1 MLGLG
6 VGFYKLAG
14 PDYVD
19 AFTPL
24 ETSSGTLKLWLQNNV
39 NVTAG
44 LWQDSSGNENNATQ
58 ETSANQAVVEDGGLD
73 FEGTDGD
80 FYTLSSDIVVS
91 GREALSIFMVVN
103 IESFADGGAQNTFL
117 GTGETATFLEFQ
129 NNKRIRI
136 KTASGTDIIEYATD
150 TFATGTKMLVHIQRE
165 SGATGAIVLQ
175 KNGSTISAASNP
187 SGDGNNDGAITFDR
201 IGARNND
208 RFFDGILYEM
218 LVYET
223 TDLTAG
229 DIKNIND
236 FLISK
241 HGL

>member
-19 AFTPL
+19 TEAFTPL
-24 ETSSGTLKLWLQNNV
+24 TISGLSLWLQNGEGV
-39 NVTAG
+39 AVG
-44 LWQDSSGNENNATQ
+44 QWDDSSGNDNHIVQGTPDVQAT
-58 ETSANQAVVEDGGLD
+58 VVDGGLD
-73 FEGTDGD
+73 FEGTEGD
-80 FYTLSSDIVVS
+80 FYTLSSDIAILEQ
-91 GREALSIFMVVN
+91 GNFSIFMVIK

-208 RFFDGILYEM
+208 RYFDGILYEL

-223 TDLTAG
+223 TDLTSG
-229 DIKNIND
+229 DIKSIND